1 MFMRNKDFYIYF
13 LVLTIVAKQMYRQ
26 RVLVRSLQ
34 IVETFNAVSVIA
46 TDKTGTLTQ
55 NKMTVAH
62 LLWDT
67 EGIYNVPLPQPEP
80 AREETIFQ
88 TIRRLSSG
96 VIETARRLSV
106 DAATMVRKLS
116 TGNIN
121 ELQQMP
127 SLNDNN
133 RKDNISNQA
142 SEIQIQ
148 AFRDLLLGASLCNN
162 AEKQFV
168 QDAQIGQDLSKMK
181 CELCVVGDAADTAL
195 YNLCVDQCFVDIEK
209 VRNVNPRLKVLPF
222 NSSNKFMISANQL
235 ETTDTSIAEK
245 NQTVLLTLK
254 GAPDIVIQRCTTY
267 KKNDDKIVPLDN
279 EMKKALFNRQ
289 EDLGKNGYRVIGMCQ
304 QKFTRQQYDEMM
316 QRYKDK
322 QRSQLSEQ
330 EEDLNGFP
338 SNDYCFIG
346 LFSLLDPPRPEVPDA
361 VLKARRAQIRVAMV
375 TGDHPTTAKA
385 IAKQVH
391 ILTPEIAEINGVDT
405 FKLGTNANG
414 QSVLNLYRNDTL
426 IQQHILGTEERTD
439 SLSKTAKDMIQRAS
453 TEAAGIEP
461 QQPPWYKRAWFSCR
475 NQFQEPETD
484 VEPTDKMAYIP
495 YAIIVAG
502 VEINYMDDFMWD
514 WVLSHQELVFAR
526 TSPEQKLRI
535 VTEFQR
541 RAEIVAVTGDGTNDA
556 PALKCAHLGVAMQ
569 SGTEVSKEAGDMI
582 LLDNNFASIIQ
593 AIETGRLL
601 SDNLKKVA
609 IYLLPGGKHI
619 V

>member
-1 MFMRNKDFYIYF
+1 
-13 LVLTIVAKQMYRQ
+13 
-26 RVLVRSLQ
+26 
-34 IVETFNAVSVIA
+34 
-46 TDKTGTLTQ
+46 
-55 NKMTVAH
+55 
-62 LLWDT
+62 
-67 EGIYNVPLPQPEP
+67 
-80 AREETIFQ
+80 
-88 TIRRLSSG
+88 
-96 VIETARRLSV
+96 
-106 DAATMVRKLS
+106 
-116 TGNIN
+116 
-121 ELQQMP
+121 
-127 SLNDNN
+127 
-133 RKDNISNQA
+133 
-142 SEIQIQ
+142 
-148 AFRDLLLGASLCNN
+148 
-162 AEKQFV
+162 
-168 QDAQIGQDLSKMK
+168 
-181 CELCVVGDAADTAL
+181 
-195 YNLCVDQCFVDIEK
+195 
-209 VRNVNPRLKVLPF
+209 
-222 NSSNKFMISANQL
+222 MISANQL
-235 ETTDTSIAEK
+235 ESIRSSIPGK
-245 NQTVLLTLK
+245 DRTVLVLLK
-254 GAPDIVIQRCTTY
+254 GAPDIVIQRCSTY
-267 KKNDDKIVPLDN
+267 KKNNDEIVPLDN

-304 QKFTRQQYDEMM
+304 QRLTRQQYDEMM

-322 QRSQLSEQ
+322 QRSELAEL

-405 FKLGTNANG
+405 FKLEIDTNG
-414 QSVLNLYRNDTL
+414 QSILNLYRNNNL
-426 IQQHILGTEERTD
+426 IQQHKPGKVEKTN
-439 SLSKTAKDMIQRAS
+439 SLCKIGKDMVRQTS
-453 TEAAGIEP
+453 TETVEIEP
-461 QQPPWYKRAWFSCR
+461 QRPAWYKRAWFSCR
-475 NQFQEPETD
+475 NQFREPETT
-484 VEPTDKMAYIP
+484 VEPTNKMEYIP
-495 YAIIVAG
+495 YAILVAG
-502 VEINYMDDFMWD
+502 AEINYMDDFMWD

-609 IYLLPGGKHI
+609 IYLLPGGKC
-619 V
+619 